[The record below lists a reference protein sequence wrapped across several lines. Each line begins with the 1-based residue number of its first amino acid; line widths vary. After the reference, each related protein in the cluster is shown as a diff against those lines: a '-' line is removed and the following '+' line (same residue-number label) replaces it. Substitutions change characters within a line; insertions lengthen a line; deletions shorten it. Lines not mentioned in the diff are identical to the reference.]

1 MWSCRAPLSD
11 FAPLW
16 ARLPVVSLQVGCDR
30 HQVEG
35 TDVIDVLP
43 AEPDL
48 ADVAAL
54 IGNCRAVVS
63 AQWTVS
69 HLTSAMG
76 VELHLGFHDV
86 WPHPRCV
93 QEWAHHQQDDCM
105 RPPEPDDFVETAT
118 QPCGG
123 AGG

>member
-1 MWSCRAPLSD
+1 VE
-11 FAPLW
+11 
-16 ARLPVVSLQVGCDR
+16 LPCAG
-30 HQVEG
+30 
-35 TDVIDVLP
+35 
-43 AEPDL
+43 
-48 ADVAAL
+48 
-54 IGNCRAVVS
+54 AVVS

-76 VELHLGFHDV
+76 VELHLSFHDV

-118 QPCGG
+118 QLAEVLAASAPLIDT
-123 AGG
+123 AQFLNSTTPSAT